1 VKPIVR
7 NELLRSLRNIESLE
21 RDKVKVLIIDDHVDD
36 VLLIRRILEAHEN
49 YKVIEAT
56 NGREGVKLVES
67 MRPDVVILDL
77 MMPEMNGFDVVETLR
92 TNEKTSQIPIIVV
105 SAQELTAAEFAF
117 LHDQVEV
124 LLRKGVF
131 TEQELLSDVQ
141 NILERIGKG

>member
-1 VKPIVR
+1 
-7 NELLRSLRNIESLE
+7 
-21 RDKVKVLIIDDHVDD
+21 
-36 VLLIRRILEAHEN
+36 
-49 YKVIEAT
+49 
-56 NGREGVKLVES
+56 
-67 MRPDVVILDL
+67 
-77 MMPEMNGFDVVETLR
+77 MPEMDGFDVVETLR